1 MGRPKQFIREEVLRK
16 ALALF
21 WQKGIS
27 ATTVQDLEVAT
38 GVNKSGLYSEF
49 ANKEDIF
56 LASLR
61 YYLENRGGEAI
72 LTAEPKGWDN
82 IQRLLETIL
91 TCFTGERGCFAVNSM
106 RDAKLLPAR
115 GLEMIAEKNAN
126 LRRLIIANIRM
137 EAPRS
142 DPGYL
147 ADLILTFFSGL
158 CVEQNMTPAEASI
171 RRKIQNFMRVIR
183 QSV

>member
-72 LTAEPKGWDN
+72 LNAQPKGWHN
-82 IQRLLETIL
+82 IQMLLETIL
-91 TCFTGERGCFAVNSM
+91 TCFAGERGCFAVNSM

-126 LRRLIIANIRM
+126 LRRLIISNIRV
-137 EAPRS
+137 EAPGA
-142 DPGYL
+142 DHGYL
-147 ADLILTFFSGL
+147 ADVILTFFSGL
-158 CVEQNMTPAEASI
+158 CVEQNMAPSEASI
-171 RRKIQNFMRVIR
+171 RRKIKNFMRLLR